1 MEVNN
6 REKTAKTK
14 VKKIRTSP
22 VTFNVILT
30 EEQKVA
36 KGIAMNNTVTFFRG
50 KPGTS
55 KSMLCCHVALDLL
68 IKGYVDK
75 IVVTRPTVV
84 ASKDMGFLPGDAF
97 DFKEGKMAP
106 FLAPILQGMYKLRS
120 QKEIDL
126 MIKDGRIQIVPI
138 QFARGL
144 NFENC
149 VVIVDESQNI
159 TTDELK
165 TLTTRISENCKMLFT
180 SDINQIDLFNKQ
192 SSGSKFIDHLRNL
205 DEVAVV
211 ELTENFRHPLA
222 LAIMDLID
230 EKNL

>member
-1 MEVNN
+1 MEVKN
-6 REKTAKTK
+6 REKTVKPKVRKITK
-14 VKKIRTSP
+14 SPTS
-22 VTFNVILT
+22 FNVVLT
-30 EEQKVA
+30 QEQKDA
-36 KGIAMNNTVTFFRG
+36 KAIALANTITFFKG

-55 KSMLCCHVALDLL
+55 KSLLCCHIALDLL

-75 IVVTRPTVV
+75 IIVTRPTVI
-84 ASKDMGFLPGDAF
+84 ASRDMGFLPGDAF

-106 FLAPILQGMYKLRS
+106 FLAPILQSMYKLRS
-120 QKEIDL
+120 RQEIDG
-126 MIKDGRIQIVPI
+126 MISNGRIEIVPI

-165 TLTTRISENCKMLFT
+165 TITTRLSENCKMLFT
-180 SDINQIDLFNKQ
+180 SDVNQIDLQNKS
-192 SSGSKFIDHLRNL
+192 SSGSKFIDMIAQL

-211 ELTENFRHPLA
+211 ELKENFRHPLS
-222 LAIMDLID
+222 LLIMDKID
-230 EKNL
+230 ENL